1 MLTQPGNSV
10 LQVVRKGRSA
20 FKTALKKAASRIS
33 DFTIWAL
40 FQQLSCHERHGL
52 EGDDGPAHK
61 RSEMTLRYS
70 HVSADYKRAAV
81 AKPPSFGKI
90 VSESQQISQQP
101 KTATVVKLDK

>member
-1 MLTQPGNSV
+1 
-10 LQVVRKGRSA
+10 
-20 FKTALKKAASRIS
+20 
-33 DFTIWAL
+33 
-40 FQQLSCHERHGL
+40 
-52 EGDDGPAHK
+52 
-61 RSEMTLRYS
+61 MTLRYS